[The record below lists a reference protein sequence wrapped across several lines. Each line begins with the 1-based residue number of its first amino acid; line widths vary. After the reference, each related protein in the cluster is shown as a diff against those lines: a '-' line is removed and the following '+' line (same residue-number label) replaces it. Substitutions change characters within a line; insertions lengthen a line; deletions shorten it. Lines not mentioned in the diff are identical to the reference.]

1 MRVYAIGDLHLGHA
15 VEKPMDIFGPHWKD
29 HAQQIATN
37 WQERVGDQDMVLV
50 PGDVSWAMR
59 MGEAEED
66 LQWLDRLPG
75 RKVLLKGNHD
85 YWWPS
90 ISRLRDR
97 LQGTSLFALQY
108 DSISISGVWVGGT
121 RLWTMPDLEI
131 PYIDPLEVPP
141 AQGQGA
147 EAYDQDA
154 PGMPHDEKIFR
165 RELGRLKLSLASID
179 PEASLRIVMTH
190 FPPTD
195 EAGRD
200 TALTRLLEKVR
211 ADIAVFGHLHNLDLP
226 RGKTWDFMKNGVRYV
241 LASCDAVDFA
251 PYFLAEIPETPTPGF

>member
-1 MRVYAIGDLHLGHA
+1 MKVYAIGDLHLGHA
-15 VEKPMDIFGPHWKD
+15 VEKPMDIFGPQWKD
-29 HAQQIATN
+29 HEQQIATN
-37 WQERVGDQDMVLV
+37 WQQRVSDEDLVLV
-50 PGDVSWAMR
+50 PGDVSWAMH
-59 MGEAEED
+59 MEEAEED
-66 LQWLDRLPG
+66 LLWLDRLPG

-131 PYIDPLEVPP
+131 RYRDPLEVPP
-141 AQGQGA
+141 QQGQGT
-147 EAYDQDA
+147 EAYDQGT

-165 RELGRLKLSLASID
+165 RELGRLKLSLDSID
-179 PEASLRIVMTH
+179 PEAALRIVMTH

-200 TALTRLLEKVR
+200 TALTHLLETVG

-226 RGKTWDFMKNGVRYV
+226 RGKTWDFMKNRVRYV

-251 PYFLAEIPETPTPGF
+251 PYFLVEVPETQGE